1 MNDIIVGLVRRI
13 NDLLKTCAYEYGN
26 PVAFIKAGNGQL
38 IEIDKNTQLLGNKR
52 YQRYTFQHGTKLL
65 VTIQSNAHH
74 FKPTNP
80 LFESE
85 VISILIRYN
94 GEIINPLLHPMSTPE
109 LMEEKTMLRDALQ
122 MLIAHLD
129 GTFS

>member
-13 NDLLKTCAYEYGN
+13 NELLKTCAYEAGH
-26 PVAFIKAGNGQL
+26 PISFAKAGCGKQ
-38 IEIDKNTQLLGNKR
+38 IDIDFTTKLLGNKR

-65 VTIQSNAHH
+65 VTLQTNAIN
-74 FKPTNP
+74 FKPNNP

-85 VISILIRYN
+85 VISILISHE
-94 GEIINPLLHPMSTPE
+94 GEIINPLLHPMDTPE
-109 LMEEKTMLRDALQ
+109 LMEEKTMVRDALQ
-122 MLIAHLD
+122 MLIGHLD